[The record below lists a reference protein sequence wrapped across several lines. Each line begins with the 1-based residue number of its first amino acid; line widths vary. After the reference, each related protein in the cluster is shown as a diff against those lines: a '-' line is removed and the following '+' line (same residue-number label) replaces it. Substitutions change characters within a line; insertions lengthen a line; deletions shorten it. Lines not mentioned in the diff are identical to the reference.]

1 MNRLPDATVAI
12 VLSLAYALQ
21 GALLFHQQTLSASDT
36 RRLIF
41 ATATLSLIGGFAW
54 MERRWLNSHADML
67 LLMGGFGGLG
77 MLLGSLA
84 EGSPSCHIGNMHF
97 FSFMT
102 AGMLLGGFLPAAFL
116 SRCLLTARIQG
127 RFLAVIAFD
136 STGMWMGMAFP
147 LWTLSALGLG
157 PPPRELLHPLL
168 ATGMLS
174 GMLTTMA
181 FRTLWLRSLDRFSLL
196 FATFLSKKQPQSFGA
211 GRAKVRNS

>member
-1 MNRLPDATVAI
+1 MNRLPDTLVAI
-12 VLSLAYALQ
+12 ALSLAYALQ

-36 RRLIF
+36 RRLVF
-41 ATATLSLIGGFAW
+41 ATASLSFIGGFAW

-84 EGSPSCHIGNMHF
+84 EGSPSCHMGNMHF

-102 AGMLLGGFLPAAFL
+102 AGMMLGGFLPAAFL
-116 SRCLLTARIQG
+116 SRCLRTAKIQG
-127 RFLAVIAFD
+127 RLLAVIAFD
-136 STGMWMGMAFP
+136 SIGMWMGMAFP
-147 LWTLSALGLG
+147 LWTVSAFGLG

-168 ATGMLS
+168 VTGMLS

-181 FRTLWLRSLDRFSLL
+181 LRTFWLRSLDRVGLL
-196 FATFLSKKQPQSFGA
+196 FATSPLKKLSQDFGA
-211 GRAKVRNS
+211 GSVKVRNL